1 MFTKLLKNADHAIF
15 FWIMIMTIM
24 TNHDWSLTTVSP
36 SFFKPIIAHRTF
48 NDPRFGSCQR
58 DARALGWAMWQT
70 DRFVPGAGGA
80 KPDFGSHVEGP

>member
-1 MFTKLLKNADHAIF
+1 
-15 FWIMIMTIM
+15 MTIM

-58 DARALGWAMWQT
+58 DARSLGWAMWQT

-80 KPDFGSHVEGP
+80 KRVTLKDRDGDDFGSMFQGVEGLEKNLE